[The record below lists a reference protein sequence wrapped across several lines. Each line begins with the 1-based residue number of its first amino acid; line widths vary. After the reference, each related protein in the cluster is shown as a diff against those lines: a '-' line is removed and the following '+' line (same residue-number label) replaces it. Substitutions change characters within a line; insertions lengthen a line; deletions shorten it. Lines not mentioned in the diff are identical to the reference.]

1 MTEKNLT
8 GIEAPFIYSFKS
20 SLSKKAITSKVLG
33 MLTGLTGRRQQNLAA
48 EHLYVVY
55 YLWLWLLFGEKEM
68 DYGLR
73 FNVAHYF
80 VDKSA
85 ER

>member
-1 MTEKNLT
+1 MSRPLYT
-8 GIEAPFIYSFKS
+8 
-20 SLSKKAITSKVLG
+20 LSNPLSTKAITSKVLG
-33 MLTGLTGRRQQNLAA
+33 MLIGLTGRRQQNLAA
-48 EHLYVVY
+48 DDLYVVY
-55 YLWLWLLFGEKEM
+55 NLWLWLLFGEKEM